1 QHLTSQRFTCSKL
14 KVLTMRLVPAAGG
27 TFLVVPHV
35 VGFAVRPFEAA
46 TMAAVPRQPF
56 AVVRRHPAAVATASA
71 SPRMCYDGRGWLECS
86 RTSRKRPWWATKAA
100 ATPSRSSTAVSMTST
115 PSATTAGREVSV
127 EDHDP
132 SRPAGL
138 LRLAIVG
145 ENADELG
152 LKIAERHGLVATSMD
167 VLMKGRKG
175 RKTDNVKAK
184 AAAEWL
190 GERPASNG
198 GVLTG
203 FPTTATQAELLE
215 KQGVGVE
222 QLVLLERAGAAPEE
236 AASESEGGELHLLT
250 SRLEGKVVKLPSQQ
264 DVDSLCDSAASLLA
278 VSGGQ
283 QRSSAALRDV
293 DDGPPPAAKA
303 VETSTLPPST
313 LRDAD
318 MMMSPSELAVARAE
332 AADPEPEDL
341 EAADHRRARSRAGAK
356 AKRAEKAA
364 IRRKKRMANEAQQLD
379 TPFYVAVAQGG
390 PKARFRPPVPM
401 VPSRITERLSSAA
414 SPGGSEEDATAADG
428 GAAVNT
434 RLDFGPLVLDSPA
447 SDCLLAAGITE
458 PTGIQQ
464 AGMGPILNG
473 ESVIL
478 HAMTGSGKTLTFL
491 LPLMQRWTPGLLST
505 SAAASASAGV
515 NGERASD
522 KAGGGVSGAP
532 WQLLLAL
539 PTRELAVQVA
549 REVVLL
555 SGGLTASV
563 ELLVDA
569 NNLHDLSKVTAPIVV
584 GSAKVLERRIRKSR
598 PTVREDVLPRIKCI
612 VVDEV
617 DRLVDVL
624 SKHAPAKEAEKRK
637 RHARPIAALLERVLA
652 ANGEAQV

>member
-1 QHLTSQRFTCSKL
+1 
-14 KVLTMRLVPAAGG
+14 
-27 TFLVVPHV
+27 
-35 VGFAVRPFEAA
+35 
-46 TMAAVPRQPF
+46 
-56 AVVRRHPAAVATASA
+56 
-71 SPRMCYDGRGWLECS
+71 
-86 RTSRKRPWWATKAA
+86 
-100 ATPSRSSTAVSMTST
+100 MTST

-127 EDHDP
+127 EDHEP

-152 LKIAERHGLVATSMD
+152 LRIAERHGLVATSMD

-293 DDGPPPAAKA
+293 DDVPPPAAKA

-341 EAADHRRARSRAGAK
+341 EAADHRRARR
-356 AKRAEKAA
+356 
-364 IRRKKRMANEAQQLD
+364 QQF
-379 TPFYVAVAQGG
+379 P
-390 PKARFRPPVPM
+390 RPVEGHR
-401 VPSRITERLSSAA
+401 SHR
-414 SPGGSEEDATAADG
+414 
-428 GAAVNT
+428 
-434 RLDFGPLVLDSPA
+434 
-447 SDCLLAAGITE
+447 
-458 PTGIQQ
+458 
-464 AGMGPILNG
+464 
-473 ESVIL
+473 
-478 HAMTGSGKTLTFL
+478 
-491 LPLMQRWTPGLLST
+491 
-505 SAAASASAGV
+505 
-515 NGERASD
+515 
-522 KAGGGVSGAP
+522 GGVRQGS
-532 WQLLLAL
+532 
-539 PTRELAVQVA
+539 
-549 REVVLL
+549 REVFYDTQGRCVFSACGVRVSSESRCCLDVFVLR
-555 SGGLTASV
+555 G
-563 ELLVDA
+563 
-569 NNLHDLSKVTAPIVV
+569 
-584 GSAKVLERRIRKSR
+584 
-598 PTVREDVLPRIKCI
+598 
-612 VVDEV
+612 
-617 DRLVDVL
+617 
-624 SKHAPAKEAEKRK
+624 
-637 RHARPIAALLERVLA
+637 
-652 ANGEAQV
+652 